1 LQQFL
6 ISTYVVVTR
15 CNCPRAV
22 YCCEAQ
28 PRATTTTAFTRSRRS
43 TSRTRTTRPSQPTRR
58 WPTNATVFSALTSLR
73 TFRLEVRLHQ
83 RHSIDL
89 HNTGGAA
96 TLCARLRLA
105 LHAHQPTC
113 ADQPLVTHTVESDA
127 CIDEARVP
135 GRGGEHN
142 IPVSPPLPHPR
153 APSSRLSKICAA
165 TLFCF
170 STLRAFPIARSCAP
184 RKATAPAPLLAS
196 VHLALRAHLHHHSCA
211 ERPVRLRASAD
222 HQHSRNFP

>member
-1 LQQFL
+1 LTGAYA
-6 ISTYVVVTR
+6 I
-15 CNCPRAV
+15 
-22 YCCEAQ
+22 
-28 PRATTTTAFTRSRRS
+28 
-43 TSRTRTTRPSQPTRR
+43 
-58 WPTNATVFSALTSLR
+58 ATVFDLHLRAATTVHVLFTVVRRNRAPQPQPHSHAPEDRPRVRGRQDLHNPRDAGQPTQRSSALTSLR

-105 LHAHQPTC
+105 LHAHQHTC
-113 ADQPLVTHTVESDA
+113 ADQPLVTHTGESDA

-135 GRGGEHN
+135 RKGGGEHN

-184 RKATAPAPLLAS
+184 RKATAPAPLLAT
-196 VHLALRAHLHHHSCA
+196 VHLALHAHLHRHSCA

-222 HQHSRNFP
+222 H